1 MQLKKIRTKSGKKN
15 EIKCWGTK
23 LKEKNKPRKWLKKET
38 IKRMNIISDI
48 YQMESDEAEKN
59 LKKKIRNKKKPIK
72 RKIII
77 EFFLHYFF
85 YQNNTTFTF

>member
-1 MQLKKIRTKSGKKN
+1 
-15 EIKCWGTK
+15 
-23 LKEKNKPRKWLKKET
+23 
-38 IKRMNIISDI
+38 MNIISDI

-85 YQNNTTFTF
+85 YQNNTTFTFQPNKKSNNQLGENHVKIH

>member
-1 MQLKKIRTKSGKKN
+1 MLRDKIERKKQTKKMIKK
-15 EIKCWGTK
+15 T
-23 LKEKNKPRKWLKKET
+23 T
-38 IKRMNIISDI
+38 INRMNIISDI

-59 LKKKIRNKKKPIK
+59 LKKKIHNKKKPIK